1 VSLHLLY
8 PYSCVHTSSY
18 LYSVVMT
25 QQQGWGG
32 VLHQRLAAAIRNARE
47 GRMSAQELADETARL
62 GYPISRSQIANYE
75 SGRKRRLDVAEIT
88 VLAAALNTSPVA
100 LLYPGPYDKEIEVLP
115 GVLTTELKRCNGFQ
129 ATVMDSPT

>member
-1 VSLHLLY
+1 V
-8 PYSCVHTSSY
+8 
-18 LYSVVMT
+18 T
-25 QQQGWGG
+25 QGAEWSGTI
-32 VLHQRLAAAIRNARE
+32 HQRIAEAIRRARE
-47 GRMSAQELADETARL
+47 AQKLSAQQLADETQRL
-62 GYPISRSQIANYE
+62 GYPITRSQIANYE